1 MVDLADCLLVIDLQ
15 NGVCKGEQPIA
26 NFEQLIEQVNTR
38 IEIYKANKRPIIFVQ
53 HNDEVL
59 VAPQLDWQLV
69 SELDVP
75 ADAQFVQ
82 KTHANSFWQTN
93 LQALLEQ
100 KQIHSLE
107 ICGAQT
113 EYCVDTTVKVAHSL
127 GYQLQMVSGLSTTVD
142 NSFMTATQ
150 TIAFYEGI
158 WADRF
163 MTLLKL

>member
-15 NGVCKGEQPIA
+15 NGVCKGKQPVA
-26 NFEQLIEQVNTR
+26 NFKQLIEQVNAR

-53 HNDEVL
+53 HNDTTL
-59 VAPQLDWQLV
+59 LAPQYAWQLV
-69 SELDVP
+69 PELSVP

-93 LQALLEQ
+93 MQVLLEQ

-127 GYQLQMVSGLSTTVD
+127 GYQLQMVSGLSTTVA
-142 NSFMTATQ
+142 NSLMIATQ
-150 TIAFYEGI
+150 TIAFYEDI

-163 MTLLKL
+163 LTLIEG